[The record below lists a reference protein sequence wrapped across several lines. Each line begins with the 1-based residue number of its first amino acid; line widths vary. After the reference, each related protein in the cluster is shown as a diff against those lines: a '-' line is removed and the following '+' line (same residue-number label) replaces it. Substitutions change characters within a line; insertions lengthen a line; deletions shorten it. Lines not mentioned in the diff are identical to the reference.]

1 MKNLNS
7 FEEKIKQTYN
17 LTEADPAFFRNLEA
31 KLSAQKPVSVTEVR
45 PASRLFLGLTAQKWG
60 YAIATLIIA
69 GGLLLGLTPQGQ
81 AFAQGILQFFKPQET
96 IQVTEENAEPAPL
109 VEAEPIAVIG
119 DQLTAASCLESPFP
133 SCSLEEAQQHT
144 DFAIA
149 YPAELPADYAF
160 DGAQVLEDGVMLA
173 FSTTNGSYYLYES
186 SIADGDLIVNP
197 VGDKADIIVLSVNG
211 NHAEYVEGFWSG
223 EAGEPGAIP
232 WEENDSVRTLIWS
245 TDKIAFKLVS
255 VGAKVYDSAR
265 PSPEQ
270 MAVFAQ
276 TLTPAAQSI
285 LAAANGTTLEEAEK
299 QAGFTMAL
307 PAVVP
312 PNMIKTNAVYNWT
325 QGSICQFYSDP
336 NGINNHSLVVAASPY
351 GLLAPDDFKFT
362 GGYPAGPTGEL
373 ITPTMYV
380 EHVDMPGTLN
390 NKAIYLN
397 NAIRLTALCG
407 EELAT
412 NHGLM
417 WNKDGMS
424 YYIFGNIDGSLG
436 YPFVTYKD
444 LLSMANQISGV
455 SFAELSSPDTERL
468 TSLKDAESV
477 WGDSIPFPNKMLA
490 GFNFD
495 HFRVLNFEDGNQT
508 LGAIFIKAPVAEF
521 ASVHISRQSERN
533 GLEVYGEI
541 NQMVWGLPAVYSNH
555 CSDIVT
561 TTCDQNLTWDDGNV
575 RYELYLRTEKPIP
588 MQQVLEIAE
597 SMKP

>member
-31 KLSAQKPVSVTEVR
+31 KLNAQQPVSATEVR
-45 PASRLFLGLTAQKWG
+45 PTSRLFLGLTAQKWG

-69 GGLLLGLTPQGQ
+69 GGLFLGLTPQGQ

-96 IQVTEENAEPAPL
+96 VQVTEESAEPEPL
-109 VEAEPIAVIG
+109 VEAEPIAVIA
-119 DQLTAASCLESPFP
+119 DQLTAVSCLESPFP

-149 YPAELPADYAF
+149 YPAELPADFTF

-186 SIADGDLIVNP
+186 SHTDEDLVVNP
-197 VGDKADIIVLSVNG
+197 VGDKADIQVLSVNG
-211 NHAEYVEGFWSG
+211 SHAEYVEGFWSG
-223 EAGEPGAIP
+223 EAGELGAIP
-232 WEENDSVRTLIWS
+232 WEENDSVRTLIW
-245 TDKIAFKLVS
+245 TADEITFRLVS
-255 VGAKVYDSAR
+255 VGAQVYDSAR

-276 TLTPAAQSI
+276 TLTPAAQPAI
-285 LAAANGTTLEEAEK
+285 AAANGTTLEETEK

-312 PNMIKTNAVYNWT
+312 PNMIKTNAVYNPA
-325 QGSICQFYSDP
+325 QGAICQFYSDP
-336 NGINNHSLVVAASPY
+336 NGINNQSLVVAASPY
-351 GLLAPDDFKFT
+351 GLLAPDDFQA
-362 GGYPAGPTGEL
+362 GSYPVGPNGEL
-373 ITPTMYV
+373 FTPTMYI
-380 EHVDMPGTLN
+380 EHVEMPGTLN
-390 NKAIYLN
+390 NKGIYIN
-397 NAIRLTALCG
+397 NGIRLTALCG
-407 EELAT
+407 EELIS
-412 NHGLM
+412 NHGLL
-417 WNKDGMS
+417 WRKDGMS
-424 YYIFGNIDGSLG
+424 YYIFGNADGSLG
-436 YPFVTYKD
+436 YPYVTYKD
-444 LLSMANQISGV
+444 LLSMANQISSV

-477 WGDSIPFPNKMLA
+477 WGEAIPFPNKMLA

-495 HFRVLNFEDGNQT
+495 HFRVLNFEGGDQS
-508 LGAIFIKAPVAEF
+508 LGAIFIKAPVAEI
-521 ASVHISRQSERN
+521 ASVYISRQSERN

-541 NQMVWGLPAVYSNH
+541 NQTVWGLPAVYSNH
-555 CSDIVT
+555 CYDVLT
-561 TTCDQNLTWDDGNV
+561 TTCDHNLTWDDGNV

-588 MQQVLEIAE
+588 MQQVLDIAE

>member
-31 KLSAQKPVSVTEVR
+31 KLNAQKPVSATEVR

-69 GGLLLGLTPQGQ
+69 GGLFLGLTPKGQ

-96 IQVTEENAEPAPL
+96 IQVAEENAEPEPL
-109 VEAEPIAVIG
+109 VEAEPIALID
-119 DQLTAASCLESPFP
+119 DQLTATSCLESPFP

-245 TDKIAFKLVS
+245 TDDITFRLVS

-276 TLTPAAQSI
+276 TLTPAAQPALS
-285 LAAANGTTLEEAEK
+285 AANGTTLEEAEK
-299 QAGFTMAL
+299 QAGFTMTL

-362 GGYPAGPTGEL
+362 GGYPAGPYGEL
-373 ITPTMYV
+373 ITPTMYI

-417 WNKDGMS
+417 WHKDGMS

-444 LLSMANQISGV
+444 LLNMANQISGV

-468 TSLKDAESV
+468 ISLKDAQAV
-477 WGDSIPFPNKMLA
+477 WGEAIPFPNKMLA

-495 HFRVLNFEDGNQT
+495 HFVVMNFEGGNQT
-508 LGAIFIKAPVAEF
+508 LGAIFIKSPVAEF
-521 ASVHISRQSERN
+521 ASVHISRQSEPN

-541 NQMVWGLPAVYSNH
+541 NQAVWGLPAVYSNH

-561 TTCDQNLTWDDGNV
+561 TTCDHNLTWDDGNV
-575 RYELYLRTEKPIP
+575 RYELYIRTEKPIP